1 MSCGLRVRGFKTY
14 CCSNNECT
22 HTKTVTFGCKS
33 RFCPTCGKKA
43 TDIWINKQQ
52 NIMPK
57 IPFQHITFTMP
68 DKLWPLFKKDPKLLN
83 QLPKLAAD
91 VIQKI
96 AKNRNIKVGIFV
108 AVHTFG
114 RDLQWH
120 VHIHLSVSMAGL
132 TSKHQYKEIKFSKKQ
147 VEPMWR
153 YRVIKLFKAARVN
166 KTINVTNAFLE
177 LQYFKKWIIHFAKP
191 SKSPWRS
198 ITYLGRYV
206 KRPPL
211 SQSRLAHYDGR
222 EVTFNYLNHRNGKY
236 KDLTLSTVEFIK
248 RFIQH
253 IPEKGFRMIRYYGFL
268 ANRVRSSLL
277 PIIYELIDQTP
288 KEPKFIGWAGLFKQ
302 SFGKDPL
309 ECILCQSKMKLTN
322 FTFPM
327 TKAQL
332 HTYHEKL
339 ATRSI
344 IN

>member
-1 MSCGLRVRGFKTY
+1 MRPVVVENVIKLMSCGLRVRGFKTY
-14 CCSNNECT
+14 CCSNNQCT

-68 DKLWPLFKKDPKLLN
+68 DKLWPLFKEDPKLLN

-132 TSKHQYKEIKFSKKQ
+132 TSKRQYKEIKFSKKQ

-177 LQYFKKWIIHFAKP
+177 LQYFK
-191 SKSPWRS
+191 
-198 ITYLGRYV
+198 
-206 KRPPL
+206 
-211 SQSRLAHYDGR
+211 
-222 EVTFNYLNHRNGKY
+222 
-236 KDLTLSTVEFIK
+236 
-248 RFIQH
+248 
-253 IPEKGFRMIRYYGFL
+253 
-268 ANRVRSSLL
+268 
-277 PIIYELIDQTP
+277 
-288 KEPKFIGWAGLFKQ
+288 
-302 SFGKDPL
+302 
-309 ECILCQSKMKLTN
+309 
-322 FTFPM
+322 
-327 TKAQL
+327 
-332 HTYHEKL
+332 
-339 ATRSI
+339 
-344 IN
+344 